1 MNGDRIYDL
10 DPFSLLARSFAPTLS
25 SYICSLP
32 LISCSKREN
41 REKEPFFL
49 TRPRFS
55 FLVHSSRA
63 GIQQLLT
70 PAPKWGGKKRCQRL
84 RSVLLFHTIL
94 HYFFFSHCLFKKA
107 DLLFLRERS
116 VFLPL
121 KSSRDNKLTLSTKKI
136 RLTTITLTGC

>member
-32 LISCSKREN
+32 LISCSKREKSRKGTVLPHPPSTPVPRSFFSRWDPTTLDSGAEMG
-41 REKEPFFL
+41 RE
-49 TRPRFS
+49 
-55 FLVHSSRA
+55 
-63 GIQQLLT
+63 
-70 PAPKWGGKKRCQRL
+70 KRCQRL

-94 HYFFFSHCLFKKA
+94 HHFFFSHCLFKKA
-107 DLLFLRERS
+107 DLLFLSERS

-136 RLTTITLTGC
+136 RLTTITLGV